1 MKVFDAI
8 AEAVHDWY
16 SETGI
21 AATRV
26 LLHPTN
32 YNELIEE
39 VSYETVRS
47 TFPTPS
53 SGTNLRGL
61 HLNTA
66 VSGLEVLV
74 AAQEV
79 IDEFVLSDNNQNMK
93 RVVLLEDGNVRTV
106 LDAPKVLA
114 VKRSKLFLK
123 RDAKGKYFQDLD
135 AAWSERLLK
144 DVSEAFDLIIIF
156 HDTFGY
162 REGLGIWPLTSLK
175 ITIKHLRLQNI
186 GVADYDSRERLEA
199 FQVWKERILE
209 VGGRIKRASNM
220 RDINCFSVPGLTVG
234 DHITWVD
241 ESGDS
246 SKGVVIEKSKSF
258 MELAKDR
265 ESRSNW

>member
-8 AEAVHDWY
+8 TEAVHDWY

-32 YNELIEE
+32 YNELLEE
-39 VSYETVRS
+39 VSYDTARS

-53 SGTNLRGL
+53 PGTNLQGL

-66 VSGLEVLV
+66 VSSLEVLV

-79 IDEFVLSDNNQNMK
+79 VDEFVLSDDQQNMK
-93 RVVLLEDGNVRTV
+93 RVALLEDGDVQTV
-106 LDAPKVLA
+106 PDAPKVLA

-123 RDAKGKYFQDLD
+123 RDPKGKYFQDLNVG
-135 AAWSERLLK
+135 WSERLLT
-144 DVSEAFDLIIIF
+144 DVSKDFDLIIVF

-162 REGLGIWPLTSLK
+162 REGLGVWPLTSLK
-175 ITIKHLRLQNI
+175 IAIKQLRLPN
-186 GVADYDSRERLEA
+186 VVVVDYDSRERLEA
-199 FQVWKERILE
+199 IQIWKKRILE
-209 VGGRIKRASNM
+209 VGGRIKRVGNIK
-220 RDINCFSVPGLTVG
+220 DINCFSVPGLTVG

-241 ESGDS
+241 ESGDYA
-246 SKGVVIEKSKSF
+246 KGIVIEKAKSF
-258 MELAKDR
+258 MELAKAR